1 MRCPKFLAFL
11 YCKEAFSNLQAGLKI
26 IQSYMEGYRQDWKL
40 SFEGDTVAKG
50 GWYVIHLIAIIVA
63 IMRFTRS
70 YLKLGERNFTLASWK
85 IAIMSN
91 IHLVSIRTFRWSLNN
106 PENFVDKCQLD

>member
-50 GWYVIHLIAIIVA
+50 GWYVIHLIAIIV
-63 IMRFTRS
+63 TRS
-70 YLKLGERNFTLASWK
+70 YLKLEERNFTLASWK